1 MTLRPLGDRVVIKK
15 MEQEENISK
24 GGLVLPSSAKEEQS
38 IAEVIAVSADIA
50 KDEKRADQIKVGD
63 RVIYAKYAGNECE
76 LDGEKVIVVKYT
88 DLLAV
93 VE

>member
-15 MEQEENISK
+15 TEKEENISK

-63 RVIYAKYAGNECE
+63 RVIYAKYAGNEFE